1 MRMRRNPA
9 AIAGLAGLAVASA
22 PVPAHALTLD
32 EVAGGVFSNPT
43 TAFVAGALG
52 GAVVTGVV
60 SGIVCHSLLT
70 RDVALQDND
79 IVDAYLS
86 EGKHIFSDN
95 LDAGQS
101 VQAAQA
107 SFDDSF
113 VMASPFPQV
122 SVAYDEEPAG
132 ATADLSAATDA
143 QGTASEDYEQ
153 IAQAY
158 VQKKHGHHTSLGG
171 RAQGVAK
178 ALRERI
184 NAEMMDGLP
193 VIERPDGTV
202 ADVGTDWWNISVGIG
217 SISKIDDYVA
227 GDSGEMLAIP
237 SDFKAMSGKER
248 LVEAAKNPSEFM
260 HGDISQRLAFVDEG
274 EYPEVRSA
282 DDSFAD
288 DVWASALR
296 SMDERLNA
304 HDTAAG
310 DAISMPFCD
319 IVGDMDTLD
328 EPDGLAQQTTFLPFK
343 TPAGHPEVVDTETY
357 VDYLINE
364 EFSHNSSKATRKA
377 AGRFLRLLEGG
388 ASTRELNPVSTR
400 STGQISKPYVAKHFM
415 EPPMVREA

>member
-32 EVAGGVFSNPT
+32 EVAAGVFSNPT

-60 SGIVCHSLLT
+60 SGVVCHSLLT
-70 RDVALQDND
+70 KDAALADND

-86 EGKHIFSDN
+86 EGKHVFGD
-95 LDAGQS
+95 DFKVGQS
-101 VQAAQA
+101 VQPVQANYQNAFDTFDEGAAYA
-107 SFDDSF
+107 PAFGDF
-113 VMASPFPQV
+113 A
-122 SVAYDEEPAG
+122 DEEPA
-132 ATADLSAATDA
+132 ASTASLSAAD
-143 QGTASEDYEQ
+143 DYER

-158 VQKKHGHHTSLGG
+158 VEKKNPHHAPFSG

-202 ADVGTDWWNISVGIG
+202 ADIGTDWWNTSVGIG

-227 GDSGEMLAIP
+227 SDSGEMLAIP

-288 DVWASALR
+288 DVWASALK

-304 HDTAAG
+304 HDTAAS
-310 DAISMPFCD
+310 DAIAMPFYD

-364 EFSHNSSKATRKA
+364 EFSHNSSRATRKA
-377 AGRFLRLLEGG
+377 AGRFLRVIEGG
-388 ASTRELNPVSTR
+388 TSTRELNPVSTR
-400 STGQISKPYVAKHFM
+400 STGQIRKPYVAKHFKQ
-415 EPPMVREA
+415 PSMVKEA